1 VQAKRYSNGT
11 IGRPDVQGFVGALT
25 GKRASRGVFIT
36 TSSFTKDAR
45 EYAETIQGFR
55 VILVDGEELVRLMIE
70 HKVGVTTSR
79 TINLVEMDE
88 NFFADE

>member
-1 VQAKRYSNGT
+1 M
-11 IGRPDVQGFVGALT
+11 
-25 GKRASRGVFIT
+25 RASTAKVSTKRVIIT

-45 EYAETIQGFR
+45 ESAETIQGFR

-70 HKVGVTTSR
+70 HQVGVTTSR
-79 TINLVEMDE
+79 TINLVEIDE